1 MISQLMSV
9 VLHCHHCGVIAASSS
24 QEAADAGFATIS
36 VFDNR
41 DKDKAGKLET
51 VYSYSLCSSCFHHM
65 LKTLVEGGEVSNI
78 FAHH

>member
-24 QEAADAGFATIS
+24 QEAVDAGFAPIR

-41 DKDKAGKLET
+41 DKDKAGELET
-51 VYSYSLCSSCFHHM
+51 IYSLCSSCFHHM
-65 LKTLVEGGEVSNI
+65 RGTLVEGRDVGNI

>member
-9 VLHCHHCGVIAASSS
+9 VLHCHHCGAIAASSS
-24 QEAADAGFATIS
+24 QEAADADFAPIR

-41 DKDKAGKLET
+41 EKDKAGELET
-51 VYSYSLCSSCFHHM
+51 VYSLCSSCFHHM
-65 LKTLVEGGEVSNI
+65 RETLVEGRDVGNI

>member
-24 QEAADAGFATIS
+24 QEAVDAGFAPIR

-41 DKDKAGKLET
+41 DKDKAGELET
-51 VYSYSLCSSCFHHM
+51 VYSLCSSCFHHM
-65 LKTLVEGGEVSNI
+65 RETLVEGRDVGNI